1 MEYDP
6 GLELFGYQ
14 IIDPSININP
24 VFPIIKGHFMTITDN
39 KYNMIN
45 TIAHEYK
52 HVLDFLRIRSLIN
65 YGFNYYK
72 ISQYSDKNRELRAI
86 EYQRSH
92 NSYNNTTTKYKKTI
106 DRYES
111 IQK

>member
-1 MEYDP
+1 VYFYTS
-6 GLELFGYQ
+6 LFCITAELPQSQETLRSG
-14 IIDPSININP
+14 
-24 VFPIIKGHFMTITDN
+24 DN